1 MSSSISRDLL
11 QILRCPACVTSS
23 DEPPESTEKGEL
35 ELREDGLIC
44 RQCGRRFKIEDGIPN
59 MLLDE
64 AEKP

>member
-1 MSSSISRDLL
+1 MSSLISEDLL

-23 DEPPESTEKGEL
+23 DEPPQGTEKGEL
-35 ELREDGLIC
+35 DLREDRLIC

-59 MLLDE
+59 MLLDD